1 MIITITTHSNN
12 KNNNNIF
19 TVLIFNSNFT
29 YNNTELAIS
38 MIKLCI
44 YFIILTDVK
53 LQNMN

>member
-29 YNNTELAIS
+29 YNNTELVIS

-44 YFIILTDVK
+44 YSIILTDVK